1 MALAGS
7 APVTTLSRRRHSGY
21 HPRPESA
28 LGQAGLRCP
37 TASGG
42 GASEQN
48 QFPRIDSV
56 PWIITVGSTAPEPG
70 AKVEALREERRRGPL
85 RQCVKCSLDI
95 YFSEL
100 NGFTPAPLYDLV
112 LSEVERALFE
122 VALARTRGNLT
133 KTAELLGVN
142 RGTLRKRLKKYGLC

>member
-1 MALAGS
+1 
-7 APVTTLSRRRHSGY
+7 VW
-21 HPRPESA
+21 
-28 LGQAGLRCP
+28 
-37 TASGG
+37 GG
-42 GASEQN
+42 GAEQN
-48 QFPRIDSV
+48 QSFPRIDSV
-56 PWIITVGSTAPEPG
+56 PWITTVSSTAAEPG
-70 AKVEALREERRRGPL
+70 ANVEALRGERRRGPL

-142 RGTLRKRLKKYGLC
+142 RGTLRKRLKKYDLC